1 MHEQPTT
8 EQRIRSLMKATGTTD
23 PWEISATLFDEDVAK
38 FGPQHPDLHGDYFA
52 AAEIIVNG
60 NRGPGYGEAPDRGD
74 FGGLPGQ
81 GGY

>member
-1 MHEQPTT
+1 MQEQLTT
-8 EQRIRSLMKATGTTD
+8 EQRIREAMKVTLD
-23 PWEISATLFDEDVAK
+23 PMEIAMILRDEDEAE
-38 FGPQHPDLHGDYFA
+38 FGPIHPDVFGDYYAF
-52 AAEIIVNG
+52 AEIAVNG